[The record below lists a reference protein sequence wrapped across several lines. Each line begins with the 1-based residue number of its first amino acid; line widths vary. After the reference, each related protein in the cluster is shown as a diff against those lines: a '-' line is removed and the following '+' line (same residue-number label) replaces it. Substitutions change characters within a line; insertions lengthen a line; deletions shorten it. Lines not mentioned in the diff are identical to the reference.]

1 MNKFLVSLVFA
12 ISFITGAFA
21 QSATPTNTLALKGAQ
36 GDVSARSSTVTL
48 NENGLNFLW
57 LNDGYDSLAAI
68 SYSRGTIKGTKG
80 RLRLQVLGAGD
91 PSNLDEKAYL
101 TLGLAFNVINVVSS
115 GFRVDLFAGPKG
127 FNVADNFKLQ
137 SGKGAWVFGFGVSL
151 PIGN

>member
-21 QSATPTNTLALKGAQ
+21 QSTSPTNTLALKGAQ

-48 NENGLNFLW
+48 TDSGLNLLW

-68 SYSRGTIKGTKG
+68 AYSRGTVRGTNG
-80 RLRLQVLGAGD
+80 RLSIQAIGAGD
-91 PSNLDEKAYL
+91 PNDLDKKAYL
-101 TLGLAFNVINVVSS
+101 TLGLGFNVIRAAS
-115 GFRVDLFAGPKG
+115 GFRVDLFGGPKG
-127 FNVADNFKLQ
+127 FNIADNFKLQ